1 MALPDA
7 QGAVTAQEADS
18 FLIQLS
24 SNMYN
29 PMLPRPEH
37 PRPQFERDSWINLN
51 GEWSYTF
58 DFGGSGRDA
67 GRELFKSKGFD
78 RTILVPF
85 CPESKLSGV
94 GYTDFIE
101 DMWYHRKITVPTAWA
116 GRRAILHFGA
126 VDYEAEVFIDGVSL
140 GTHFGGT
147 VSFEFDITSY
157 VTPGEE
163 HDLVVRVHDSTRE
176 AGQPGGKQC
185 PDYKSRGCHYTRT
198 TGIWQTVWLEP
209 VPEPYIRALS
219 VTSGPD
225 WFSVSADGVSE
236 GTVCFGGARWPL
248 DTRIPVPDPQLWSPE
263 QPTLYPFSV
272 QSGDDAVESYFAL
285 RTLTADT
292 VGGVPRLLLNGR
304 PYFFHALLDQ
314 GYWSDGL
321 LTAPSDEAL
330 IYDIELAKSMGFN
343 MLRKHMKIE
352 PLRWYYHCDRLGML
366 VWQDMPAGGTS
377 RNPLIVSLPLFTG
390 IQLRDNRYGLF
401 GRRSAEGR
409 TQFYREL
416 HEMVAALFN
425 CPCVAMW
432 VPFNEVW
439 GQFDSAKVCAGI
451 LSMDTSR
458 FIDHASGWHD
468 QGIGFVRSLHV
479 YGRSFRMKDVPSSR
493 AIVLSEFGGYTLRID
508 GHCRPGRAFGYRR
521 FDSANSY
528 KYALLDLYKHQILPA
543 HSEGLSASVYTQ
555 LSDVEDELNGLVTY
569 DRRVVKLSPKLM
581 CGIVKIY

>member
-1 MALPDA
+1 MLTPWGETLDRER
-7 QGAVTAQEADS
+7 VLQE
-18 FLIQLS
+18 
-24 SNMYN
+24 Y
-29 PMLPRPEH
+29 
-37 PRPQFERDSWINLN
+37 PRPQLRRDSYLNLN
-51 GEWSYTF
+51 GTWEYAITEAPGIPDRF
-58 DFGGSGRDA
+58 DG
-67 GRELFKSKGFD
+67 E
-78 RTILVPF
+78 ILVPF
-85 CPESKLSGV
+85 SPESVLSGV
-94 GYTDFIE
+94 GRTLWPGAYL
-101 DMWYHRKITVPTAWA
+101 WYRRTVTLPA
-116 GRRAILHFGA
+116 GFRRGRLLLQFGA
-126 VDYEAEVFIDGVSL
+126 VDQIATVYVDGTEL
-140 GTHFGGT
+140 FTHVGGFTPFT
-147 VSFEFDITSY
+147 VDVTDAARSDSFT
-157 VTPGEE
+157 
-163 HDLVVRVHDSTRE
+163 LLVRVSDTTDS
-176 AGQPGGKQC
+176 AGMTFGKQRLRHGRIWY
-185 PDYKSRGCHYTRT
+185 PPQS
-198 TGIWQTVWLEP
+198 GIWQTVWMES
-209 VPEPYIRALS
+209 VPENYIRGVRIIPHFDKRQVELWVAG
-219 VTSGPD
+219 SGTCTAQ
-225 WFSVSADGVSE
+225 FAG
-236 GTVCFGGARWPL
+236 GTHSFPAGRPARL
-248 DTRIPVPDPQLWSPE
+248 DVPDMHPWSPE
-263 QPTLYPFSV
+263 DPFLYDLRLTL
-272 QSGDDAVESYFAL
+272 GEDAVDSYFAM
-285 RTLTADT
+285 RKFSVERDSAGDMRLT
-292 VGGVPRLLLNGR
+292 LNGR
-304 PYFFHALLDQ
+304 PYYQNGVLDQ

-377 RNPLIVSLPLFTG
+377 RNPLIVSLPLITG

-432 VPFNEVW
+432 VPFNEGW

-458 FIDHASGWHD
+458 VIDHASGWHD

-479 YGRSFRMKDVPSSR
+479 YGRSFCMKDVPSSR

>member
-1 MALPDA
+1 MLTPWGETLDRER
-7 QGAVTAQEADS
+7 VLQE
-18 FLIQLS
+18 
-24 SNMYN
+24 Y
-29 PMLPRPEH
+29 
-37 PRPQFERDSWINLN
+37 PRPQLRRDSYLNLN
-51 GEWSYTF
+51 GTWEYAITEAPGIPDRF
-58 DFGGSGRDA
+58 DG
-67 GRELFKSKGFD
+67 E
-78 RTILVPF
+78 ILVPF
-85 CPESKLSGV
+85 SPESVLSGV
-94 GYTDFIE
+94 GRTLWPGAYL
-101 DMWYHRKITVPTAWA
+101 WYRRTVALPA
-116 GRRAILHFGA
+116 GFRRGRLLLQFGA
-126 VDYEAEVFIDGVSL
+126 VDQIATVYVDGTEL
-140 GTHFGGT
+140 FTHVGGFTPFT
-147 VSFEFDITSY
+147 VDVTDAARSDSFT
-157 VTPGEE
+157 
-163 HDLVVRVHDSTRE
+163 LLVRVSDTTDS
-176 AGQPGGKQC
+176 AGMTFGKQRLRHGRIWY
-185 PDYKSRGCHYTRT
+185 PPQS
-198 TGIWQTVWLEP
+198 GIWQTVWMES
-209 VPEPYIRALS
+209 VPENYIRGVRIIPHFDKRQVELWVAG
-219 VTSGPD
+219 SGTCTAQ
-225 WFSVSADGVSE
+225 FAG
-236 GTVCFGGARWPL
+236 GTHSFPAGRPARL
-248 DTRIPVPDPQLWSPE
+248 DVPDMHPWSPE
-263 QPTLYPFSV
+263 DPFLYDLRLTL
-272 QSGDDAVESYFAL
+272 GEDAVDSYFAM
-285 RTLTADT
+285 RKFSVERDSAGDMRLT
-292 VGGVPRLLLNGR
+292 LNGR
-304 PYFFHALLDQ
+304 PYYQNGVLDQ

-377 RNPLIVSLPLFTG
+377 RNPLIVSLPLITG

-432 VPFNEVW
+432 VPFNEGW

-451 LSMDTSR
+451 LAMDTSR
-458 FIDHASGWHD
+458 VIDHASGWHD

>member
-1 MALPDA
+1 MLTPWGETLDRER
-7 QGAVTAQEADS
+7 VLQE
-18 FLIQLS
+18 
-24 SNMYN
+24 Y
-29 PMLPRPEH
+29 
-37 PRPQFERDSWINLN
+37 PRPQLRRDSYLNLN
-51 GEWSYTF
+51 GTWEYAITEAPGIPDRF
-58 DFGGSGRDA
+58 DG
-67 GRELFKSKGFD
+67 E
-78 RTILVPF
+78 ILVPF
-85 CPESKLSGV
+85 SPESVLSGV
-94 GYTDFIE
+94 GRTLWPGAYL
-101 DMWYHRKITVPTAWA
+101 WYRRTVTLPA
-116 GRRAILHFGA
+116 GFRRGRLLLQFGA
-126 VDYEAEVFIDGVSL
+126 VDQIATVYVDGTEL
-140 GTHFGGT
+140 FTHVGGFTPFT
-147 VSFEFDITSY
+147 VDVTDAARSDSFT
-157 VTPGEE
+157 
-163 HDLVVRVHDSTRE
+163 LLVRVSDTTDS
-176 AGQPGGKQC
+176 AGMTFGKQRLRHGRIWY
-185 PDYKSRGCHYTRT
+185 PPQS
-198 TGIWQTVWLEP
+198 GIWQTVWMES
-209 VPEPYIRALS
+209 VPENYIRGVRIIPHFDKRQVELWVAG
-219 VTSGPD
+219 SGTCTAQ
-225 WFSVSADGVSE
+225 FAG
-236 GTVCFGGARWPL
+236 GTHSFPAGRPARL
-248 DTRIPVPDPQLWSPE
+248 DVPDMHPWSPE
-263 QPTLYPFSV
+263 DPFLYDLRLTL
-272 QSGDDAVESYFAL
+272 GEDAVDSYFAM
-285 RTLTADT
+285 RKFSVERDSAGDMRLT
-292 VGGVPRLLLNGR
+292 LNGR
-304 PYFFHALLDQ
+304 PYYQNGVLDQ

-432 VPFNEVW
+432 VPFNEGW

-458 FIDHASGWHD
+458 VIDHASGWHD

>member
-1 MALPDA
+1 MLTPWGETLDRER
-7 QGAVTAQEADS
+7 VLQE
-18 FLIQLS
+18 
-24 SNMYN
+24 Y
-29 PMLPRPEH
+29 
-37 PRPQFERDSWINLN
+37 PRPQLRRDSYLNLN
-51 GEWSYTF
+51 GTWEYAITEAPGIPDRF
-58 DFGGSGRDA
+58 DG
-67 GRELFKSKGFD
+67 E
-78 RTILVPF
+78 ILVPF
-85 CPESKLSGV
+85 SPESVLSGV
-94 GYTDFIE
+94 GRTLWPGAYL
-101 DMWYHRKITVPTAWA
+101 WYRRTVTLPA
-116 GRRAILHFGA
+116 GFRRGRLLLQFGA
-126 VDYEAEVFIDGVSL
+126 VDQIATVYVDGTEL
-140 GTHFGGT
+140 FTHVGGFTPFT
-147 VSFEFDITSY
+147 VDVTDAARSDSFT
-157 VTPGEE
+157 
-163 HDLVVRVHDSTRE
+163 LLVRVSDTTDS
-176 AGQPGGKQC
+176 AGMTFGKQRLRHGRIWY
-185 PDYKSRGCHYTRT
+185 PPQS
-198 TGIWQTVWLEP
+198 GIWQTVWMES
-209 VPEPYIRALS
+209 VPENYIRGVRIIPHFDQRQVELWVAG
-219 VTSGPD
+219 SGTCTAQ
-225 WFSVSADGVSE
+225 FAG
-236 GTVCFGGARWPL
+236 GTHSFPAGRPARL
-248 DTRIPVPDPQLWSPE
+248 DVPDMHPWSPE
-263 QPTLYPFSV
+263 DPFLYDLRLTL
-272 QSGDDAVESYFAL
+272 GEDAVDSYFAM
-285 RTLTADT
+285 RKFSVERDSAGDMRLT
-292 VGGVPRLLLNGR
+292 LNGR
-304 PYFFHALLDQ
+304 PYYQNGVLDQ

-377 RNPLIVSLPLFTG
+377 RNPLIVSLPLITG

-432 VPFNEVW
+432 VPFNEGW
-439 GQFDSAKVCAGI
+439 GQFDAAKVCAGI

-458 FIDHASGWHD
+458 VIDHASGWHD